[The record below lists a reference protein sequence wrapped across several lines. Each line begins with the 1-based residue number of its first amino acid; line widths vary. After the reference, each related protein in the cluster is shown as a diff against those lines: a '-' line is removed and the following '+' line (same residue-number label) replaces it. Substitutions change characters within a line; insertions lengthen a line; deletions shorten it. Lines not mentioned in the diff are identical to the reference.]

1 MTSTKRSSRSRRR
14 CRIALIELQ
23 KDTLQYLTVL
33 KCKGQF
39 AAIKQTKRVANETVQ
54 AGSSILI
61 GSSKRLFCESDS
73 REFRNSFLG
82 ALTRLWFVLCSFIA
96 ASFKLCRKRSAPS
109 SPCSCVR
116 GVSVTSDWDLYRLV
130 RLSKSEFR
138 VSKIPLQI
146 GPRSSRDAS
155 SSLDGISGNAR
166 RSWWSDIE
174 LKTFK
179 SSSSGSFVKRCQH
192 SHLRYEV
199 SRE

>member
-1 MTSTKRSSRSRRR
+1 MLLLNRRNELLMKR
-14 CRIALIELQ
+14 CKPEVV
-23 KDTLQYLTVL
+23 YLLVPL
-33 KCKGQF
+33 
-39 AAIKQTKRVANETVQ
+39 RD
-54 AGSSILI
+54 
-61 GSSKRLFCESDS
+61 FCESDS

-138 VSKIPLQI
+138 VSKIPLKI

-155 SSLDGISGNAR
+155 SSLDGISWNAR
-166 RSWWSDIE
+166 RSWRSWWSDIE
-174 LKTFK
+174 LKH
-179 SSSSGSFVKRCQH
+179 SSQVQVAVLSKGVNIRTWDTKYRANRYSTRRFQLCTAVKNEPRW
-192 SHLRYEV
+192 
-199 SRE
+199 